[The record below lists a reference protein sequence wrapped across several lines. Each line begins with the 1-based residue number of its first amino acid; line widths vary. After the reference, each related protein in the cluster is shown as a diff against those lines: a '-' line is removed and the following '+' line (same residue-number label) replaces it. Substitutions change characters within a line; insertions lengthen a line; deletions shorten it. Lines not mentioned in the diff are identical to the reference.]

1 MNWINR
7 LLRPY
12 QRLGIVTKVT
22 LVFSVLVLL
31 ATVVVGYLVF
41 AGNSRLVV
49 ESARERLTHNS
60 QVLGL
65 QFSATVYS
73 LNDDLKFLSKDPSF
87 QSFMRQTEKQAQTQ
101 PVRSSPDEPVT
112 RVFTSLLESRPAY
125 LRVSFVSNATDSVQ
139 RGHELIRVDQVEGIL
154 TPVPPENLE
163 NLVEA
168 PLFKTSV
175 DVLPDNIFISNVDL
189 FEQNGAVH
197 QPAIPAVTAAMPVY
211 GTGNTVIGLLV
222 IELDLSATFNILQ
235 SLADPHTTLYLTN
248 NLGDY
253 LLHPDSSRTFGFRK
267 GRRWLMQEDFPPV
280 AAVLNGDQSQLL
292 LERTEAGGQEEVML
306 NVDRVYLFNDHDRFL
321 TLGLSVPYD
330 QILAGVRDIRN
341 RSLSVTLLI
350 CMAGILLTLF
360 FSRFLIQPLHDITR
374 AVSAF
379 AAGESES
386 PPAALELPQHRHDEI
401 GTLAKTFQ
409 AMAERLNRQI
419 QELRS
424 AKQAAE
430 EANKAKD
437 EFLSVISHEIRT
449 PMNAVIGMTRLLM
462 QNKPDPKQLPIL
474 HTLQFSSDNLMSLIN
489 DILDFSKIQAG
500 KVTFESIDFNLKE
513 VLNKII
519 QSHLPRADEKEL
531 DLSLETEAGIPEWVC
546 GDSVRLFQI
555 LNNLVGNAIK
565 FTETGHV
572 RVGVSQVRQPNDPNI
587 YLKFLVIDTGIGIAQ
602 DRMSVIFER
611 FTQASSDTTRKYGGS
626 GLGLAIT
633 KNLVEMQGGSIR
645 LESEFGKGSR
655 VEVLLTFQ
663 PSAVVSTIAD
673 TPAPIND
680 PTALQGLRVL
690 YVEDVAYNQ
699 FLIEN
704 YLAPYQITLRMA
716 SSGAEGIAL
725 AQSTPFDL
733 ILMDIQMPDM
743 DGYETTERIRQFNPD
758 VPIIAV
764 TAQVAEQSRELIF
777 ASGMN
782 DYILKPVDQ
791 DELLRKM
798 AWYTKRKVS
807 EARKSAVATPA
818 IPAPQQPVFTALEEA
833 YDYVPAKIR
842 RALQMIR
849 TEMETYH
856 DQFSKAIRQKDPTD
870 FGRQYHKITPHVR
883 LLQLSA
889 LDEQLTECR
898 RLLADPT
905 ADTSGL
911 VLALQARF
919 RELITHIDQ
928 KIREVEQ
935 QEV

>member
-1 MNWINR
+1 M
-7 LLRPY
+7 LRPY
-12 QRLGIVTKVT
+12 QQLGIVTKVT

-49 ESARERLTHNS
+49 ESAKERLTHNA

-65 QFSATVYS
+65 QFSATVRS

-87 QSFMRQTEKQAQTQ
+87 QSFIRQAEKQARTQ
-101 PVRSSPDEPVT
+101 PVHSFPNDPVT
-112 RVFTSLLESRPAY
+112 RVFTSLLESRPSY

-154 TPVPPENLE
+154 TPTPAENLE
-163 NLVEA
+163 NLVEE
-168 PLFKTSV
+168 PLFKTAV
-175 DVLPDNIFISNVDL
+175 DVLPENIFISNVDL
-189 FEQNGAVH
+189 FEQNGIVH

-222 IELDLSATFNILQ
+222 IQLALSDTFHTLH

-267 GRRWLMQEDFPPV
+267 SRRYLIQEDFPPV
-280 AAVLNGDQSQLL
+280 VTVLNGDQSQLL
-292 LERTEAGGQEEVML
+292 LDRTEAGGQEEVML

-321 TLGLSVPYD
+321 TMGLSIPYD
-330 QILAGVRDIRN
+330 QILAGVREIRN

-350 CMAGILLTLF
+350 CLAGILLTLF

-386 PPAALELPQHRHDEI
+386 PSAMLQLPQHRHDEI
-401 GTLAKTFQ
+401 GTLARTFQ
-409 AMAERLNRQI
+409 AMAERLNQQI

-424 AKQAAE
+424 AKQRAE

-437 EFLSVISHEIRT
+437 EFLSVMSHEIRT

-500 KVTFESIDFNLKE
+500 KVAFESIDFNLKE

-519 QSHLPRADEKEL
+519 QSHLPRADEKGL
-531 DLSLETEAGIPEWVC
+531 DLSLETEAGMPEWVR
-546 GDSVRLFQI
+546 GDSVRLYQV

-565 FTETGHV
+565 FTEAGKVHV
-572 RVGVSQVRQPNDPNI
+572 RISWSRQPDDSTI
-587 YLKFLVIDTGIGIAQ
+587 HLKFLVTDTGIGIAE
-602 DRMSVIFER
+602 DRMSVIFDR

-633 KNLVEMQGGSIR
+633 KNLVEMQGGSIQ
-645 LESEFGKGSR
+645 LESTFGKGSR
-655 VEVLLTFQ
+655 VEVWLPFQ
-663 PSAVVSTIAD
+663 PSIVAISPNL
-673 TPAPIND
+673 PAQVPD
-680 PTALQGLRVL
+680 QTSLRGLRVL

-704 YLAPYQITLRMA
+704 YLAPYQIALSQA
-716 SSGAEGIAL
+716 SSGTEGLAMVRAL
-725 AQSTPFDL
+725 DFDL

-743 DGYETTERIRQFNPD
+743 DGYETTQRIRQLNPD

-764 TAQVAEQSRELIF
+764 TAQVAEQSRDLIF

-782 DYILKPVDQ
+782 DYILKPVNQ
-791 DELLRKM
+791 EELLRKM
-798 AWYTKRKVS
+798 AWYTKREVN
-807 EARKSAVATPA
+807 EVRRKEMAPAATNP
-818 IPAPQQPVFTALEEA
+818 QPVFAALEEA
-833 YDYVPAKIR
+833 YDYVPGKIR

-849 TEMETYH
+849 TEMEIYH
-856 DQFSKAIRQKDPTD
+856 DQFTRAILQKDETD
-870 FGRQYHKITPHVR
+870 FGRQYHKITPHIR
-883 LLQLSA
+883 LLQLFA
-889 LDEQLTECR
+889 LEEQLTECR
-898 RLLADPT
+898 RLLSDPT
-905 ADTSGL
+905 GDVSGIIPT
-911 VLALQARF
+911 LQTRF
-919 RELITHIDQ
+919 RELIAQIDQ
-928 KIREVEQ
+928 KIREMESG
-935 QEV
+935 EV